1 MRFVQSSVPAF
12 DAIDRIADSMPVAVP
27 TFVIRLFL
35 AVVVLVLGWY
45 VSNLVVRLVGRS
57 VARRIERPSITR
69 SVLRGIR
76 LVVIVVAVVVVAIIL
91 GVGNVEILL
100 SVGVISAVVAVVL
113 APLIGSLINGLFILT
128 DRPFEIGDM
137 IEVTD
142 AGHVGFVED
151 ITIRYTKIFTV
162 ENTFLVVPNAE
173 IHERDVINYSA
184 EDERTRLSVSYEI
197 TYESDLDVAIDA
209 AERATRSVDGVITGG
224 PAVRIGG
231 ARYTAAPDCSVRAF
245 AEDGVELVVRFWVE
259 RPYKQLAVR
268 STVLR
273 RIRERYRDR
282 GVDFAYPHR
291 QVIIDTSSDD
301 QPIDSLER
309 TERDR

>member
-1 MRFVQSSVPAF
+1 MSFVESRIPAF
-12 DAIDRIADSMPVAVP
+12 AAIDRLAEALPGSVP
-27 TFVIRLFL
+27 PFVIRLLL
-35 AVVVLVLGWY
+35 AVVVLMLGWY
-45 VSNLVVRLVGRS
+45 ASNLVVRVIGRS

-76 LVVIVVAVVVVAIIL
+76 LIVMAVAIVVVGLIL

-137 IEVTD
+137 IEVAD

-162 ENTFLVVPNAE
+162 ENTFLVIPNAE

-184 EDERTRLSVSYEI
+184 EDERTRLSISYEV

-209 AERATRSVDGVITGG
+209 AERATRAVGGVITGG
-224 PAVRIGG
+224 PPVRIGG
-231 ARYTAAPDCSVRAF
+231 ARYTAAPDCAVRAF
-245 AEDGVELVVRFWVE
+245 AENGVELVVRFWVE

-268 STVLR
+268 SAVLR

-291 QVIIDTSSDD
+291 QVIIDSSADSRR
-301 QPIDSLER
+301 IDSPDR
-309 TERDR
+309 TER